1 MSVNVS
7 GRQLNHDSL
16 VPDVRRILADS
27 GLDPQY
33 LILEVTESVVMS
45 DIDVVIRRLNEL
57 KELGLSIA
65 IDDFGT
71 GYSSLAYL
79 RQLPVDILKID
90 KAFIDAAASGD
101 PGGDA
106 IMRAI
111 VHLSEGL
118 HLKTIAEG
126 VEDARQ
132 ALHIKELGCQ
142 SAQGFL
148 FSRPMPPDEIGAF
161 LAASTRMAIRS

>member
-57 KELGLSIA
+57 KELGPL
-65 IDDFGT
+65 DC
-71 GYSSLAYL
+71 
-79 RQLPVDILKID
+79 
-90 KAFIDAAASGD
+90 
-101 PGGDA
+101 
-106 IMRAI
+106 
-111 VHLSEGL
+111 H
-118 HLKTIAEG
+118 
-126 VEDARQ
+126 
-132 ALHIKELGCQ
+132 
-142 SAQGFL
+142 
-148 FSRPMPPDEIGAF
+148 
-161 LAASTRMAIRS
+161 